1 MSGACLPMDVIR
13 NIFSYGDV
21 NDIPKRK
28 MVFDQLLFLKKEFIY
43 HKYECSS
50 HYHRSHYTNTQ
61 FYEYILEKNRL
72 KMNMI
77 VRHDKLKTQPKAIK
91 TNKKHVKLIY
101 NSCKH
106 M

>member
-1 MSGACLPMDVIR
+1 MNGACLPLDVIR

-61 FYEYILEKNRL
+61 YYEYILEKNRL
-72 KMNMI
+72 KMNMFI
-77 VRHDKLKTQPKAIK
+77 RHNKLNFKF
-91 TNKKHVKLIY
+91 NKFSIPCYPNFTAH
-101 NSCKH
+101 H
-106 M
+106 FPF